1 MTERKPAPRRTR
13 SRAALLG
20 LTGVAAALAAGQ
32 ILPSTGLV
40 DPRYL
45 PTTGAVLTALAEAL
59 TRTDFW
65 RALADTLL
73 AWGLGLAIAVT
84 AGTVLGILIGSLPR
98 VRAATASTVE
108 FLRPIPSVALIP
120 LAILLYGTQLRSAL
134 LLIVYAAFW
143 QVLVQVL
150 AGVRDV
156 DPVAAD
162 TAKSL
167 RLGPAARLRHVTW
180 PTALPYMM
188 TGVRLA
194 ATVALVLAVTAG
206 LVIGSPGIGLEIKV
220 AQQSGA
226 VERMYALIIVSGALG
241 VLVNLLVRA
250 VERRTLRW
258 HPSMR
263 EEAAA

>member
-1 MTERKPAPRRTR
+1 MTAPKPRPHR
-13 SRAALLG
+13 RAALLG
-20 LTGVAAALAAGQ
+20 LAGVATALAAGQ
-32 ILPSTGLV
+32 ILPATGAV
-40 DPRYL
+40 DPRHL
-45 PTTGAVLTALAEAL
+45 PTTGAVLTALADAL
-59 TRTDFW
+59 ARADFW

-73 AWGLGLAIAVT
+73 AWGTGLAIAVA
-84 AGTVLGILIGSLPR
+84 AGTLLGVLIGSAPP
-98 VRAATASTVE
+98 VRAATASTIE

-162 TAKSL
+162 TARSL
-167 RLGPAARLRHVTW
+167 RLGPLGRLRHVTW
-180 PTALPYMM
+180 PTALPYFM

-206 LVIGSPGIGLEIKV
+206 LVIGSPGLGLEIKV

-226 VERMYALIIVSGALG
+226 IERMYALIAVTGALG
-241 VLVNLLVRA
+241 VLVNLGVRA
-250 VERRTLRW
+250 LERRALRW

-263 EEAAA
+263 SEAAA

>member
-1 MTERKPAPRRTR
+1 M
-13 SRAALLG
+13 LG
-20 LTGVAAALAAGQ
+20 LGGVAIALAAGQ
-32 ILPSTGLV
+32 ILPAAGV
-40 DPRYL
+40 VEPRYF
-45 PTTGAVLTALAEAL
+45 PTTGAVLTALADAL
-59 TRTDFW
+59 ARPEFW
-65 RALADTLL
+65 RSLGDTLF
-73 AWGLGLAIAVT
+73 AWGIGLAIAVG
-84 AGTVLGILIGSLPR
+84 AGAVLGMAIGSMPA
-98 VRAATASTVE
+98 VRAATVSTIE

-120 LAILLYGTQLRSAL
+120 LAILLYGAQIQSAL

-162 TAKSL
+162 TARSL
-167 RLGPAARLRHVTW
+167 RLGPLGRLRHVTW
-180 PTALPYMM
+180 PTALPYLM

-206 LVIGSPGIGLEIKV
+206 LVIGSPGLGLEIKV

-226 VERMYALIIVSGALG
+226 VERMYALIVVSGALG
-241 VLVNLLVRA
+241 VAINLAVRA
-250 VERRTLRW
+250 LERRSLRW

-263 EEAAA
+263 KEAAA

>member
-1 MTERKPAPRRTR
+1 MAF
-13 SRAALLG
+13 
-20 LTGVAAALAAGQ
+20 ALAIGQ
-32 ILPSTGLV
+32 LLPATGIV
-40 DPRYL
+40 ERRYL
-45 PTTGAVLTALAEAL
+45 PTTGEVLAALAEAL
-59 TRTDFW
+59 TRPAFW
-65 RALADTLL
+65 RSVADTMV
-73 AWGLGLAIAVT
+73 AWGLGLALAVA
-84 AGTVLGILIGSLPR
+84 AGTALGMVIGSIPS
-98 VRAATASTVE
+98 VRSATASTIE

-162 TAKSL
+162 TARSL
-167 RLGPAARLRHVTW
+167 RLGPIGRLRHVTW

-194 ATVALVLAVTAG
+194 ATVALILAVTAG
-206 LVIGSPGIGLEIKV
+206 LVIGSPGLGLEIKV

-226 VERMYALIIVSGALG
+226 VGRMYALIAVSGALG
-241 VLVNLLVRA
+241 VLVNLAVRF
-250 VERRTLRW
+250 VERRALRW

-263 EEAAA
+263 EEAGA